1 METIV
6 NYTLMRDPAGN
17 VLRYQNYFSEWDS
30 SQIRREKSFPD
41 LSLHSKVSVRESYLF
56 NEQDFLIRLFGAGAA
71 LPDLEHYASELT
83 QRLLINADYVRR
95 YGDKHKTHVYPLA
108 GWDRSCF
115 GYLALTLLLTNN
127 PATTRTVR
135 ELVSPRKEKLGY
147 LFDLLLHAYDPAHP
161 VQKKYQPYKYSAA
174 WIDPIVQVLALAPK
188 ERSAALARH
197 MQNWLR
203 LMRPYGWKPNLNT
216 APGHD
221 NLFGDFAFEVALAV
235 CAYDIDDTAF
245 RDHPYYP
252 RDLAD
257 YYRQHIRHSRDQW
270 RPLYVGAD
278 LPITLPPPPIKADLA
293 KSKRKG
299 IARWVELVADGDIDA
314 TEAVLDATGKPRKI
328 HDLQTL
334 LHNLAESDL
343 AIYADLK
350 DDETLEQQASDL
362 SEKRGLGPFEGPPG
376 PPYGPARCEATLAA
390 WSAWLGERGYL
401 LIDIDDKDSDWHAIV
416 VNTVFHPELQ
426 QLSEQL
432 GIPVRLHGADLNP
445 NQE

>member
-1 METIV
+1 
-6 NYTLMRDPAGN
+6 MRNPIGHAGS
-17 VLRYQNYFSEWDS
+17 YEEYFTSMADWERRWDA
-30 SQIRREKSFPD
+30 EFA
-41 LSLHSKVSVRESYLF
+41 SLPPLNQAAMTWSRLYDDKK
-56 NEQDFLIRLFGAGAA
+56 FLLHQYGAGF
-71 LPDLEHYASELT
+71 DLESIGETLKARMP
-83 QRLLINADYVRR
+83 RLLADGEYVRLHR
-95 YGDKHKTHVYPLA
+95 KHPQWSDYHLSGNSRVDVGFVA
-108 GWDRSCF
+108 
-115 GYLALTLLLTNN
+115 LALLLVND
-127 PATTRTVR
+127 
-135 ELVSPRKEKLGY
+135 KEILLQLRQCISFLRSQRRY
-147 LFDLLLHAYDPAHP
+147 LFDLLLHAYDP
-161 VQKKYQPYKYSAA
+161 VQQVIRDYQKDKYTACWA
-174 WIDPIVQVLALAPK
+174 DPILRILAMPVEKRAPAMTAHMHAWPRIVSPFGYKEKVTCPPSFRAHSCELA
-188 ERSAALARH
+188 
-197 MQNWLR
+197 
-203 LMRPYGWKPNLNT
+203 Y
-216 APGHD
+216 
-221 NLFGDFAFEVALAV
+221 EVALAV

-245 RDHPYYP
+245 RNHPYYP

-278 LPITLPPPPIKADLA
+278 LPITVPPPPKKADLA
-293 KSKRKG
+293 KSKRKS

-314 TEAVLDATGKPRKI
+314 TEAVLDATGKPRKV

-350 DDETLEQQASDL
+350 DDETLELQACDL
-362 SEKRGLGPFEGPPG
+362 SEKRGLEPFEGPPG

-445 NQE
+445 T

>member
-1 METIV
+1 MNDNTP
-6 NYTLMRDPAGN
+6 MRNPIGH
-17 VLRYQNYFSEWDS
+17 RGSYQDYFSKMGKWENEWEA
-30 SQIRREKSFPD
+30 RFAD
-41 LSLHSKVSVRESYLF
+41 LPPSNKTCFMYSTIDADKKFLLHQY
-56 NEQDFLIRLFGAGAA
+56 GAGFE
-71 LPDLEHYASELT
+71 LEAIISTLKIKVP
-83 QRLLINADYVRR
+83 RILNAGDYVRIHR
-95 YGDKHKTHVYPLA
+95 VPPQFQDYLLRGNSRLN
-108 GWDRSCF
+108 F
-115 GYLALTLLLTNN
+115 GYITLALLLLND
-127 PATTRTVR
+127 AEVLRQI
-135 ELVSPRKEKLGY
+135 LLGVSPQKELKGY
-147 LFDLLLHAYDPAHP
+147 LFDLMLHAYDPLHRVATTYKKDKYLACWADP
-161 VQKKYQPYKYSAA
+161 VLR
-174 WIDPIVQVLALAPK
+174 VLALPAE
-188 ERSAALARH
+188 ERSAAMEKH
-197 MQNWLR
+197 MQSWPR
-203 LMRPYGWKPNLNT
+203 IVSPYGYKEKLDSPPWFD
-216 APGHD
+216 GHSCD
-221 NLFGDFAFEVALAV
+221 LAYEIALA
-235 CAYDIDDTAF
+235 ASLYDIDDTAF
-245 RDHPYYP
+245 RNHPYYP

-257 YYRQHIRHSRDQW
+257 YYRQHIRPSRDQW

-278 LPITLPPPPIKADLA
+278 LPITVPPPPKKADLA
-293 KSKRKG
+293 KSKRKS

-350 DDETLEQQASDL
+350 DDETLELQASDL